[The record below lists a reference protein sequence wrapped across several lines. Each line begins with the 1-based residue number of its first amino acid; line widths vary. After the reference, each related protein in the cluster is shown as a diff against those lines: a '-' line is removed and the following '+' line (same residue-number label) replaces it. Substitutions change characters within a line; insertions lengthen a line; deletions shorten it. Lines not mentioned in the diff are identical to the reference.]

1 MGTLLEG
8 FKTGLA
14 DIFTLGGYSKEKQAE
29 EQRRLNELQMQR
41 EDNTYQRTV
50 NDMSNAGLSPL
61 AMSGANTANALTN
74 GEDGTNNA
82 FNNAI
87 AIAQTISQV
96 ATGLA
101 QAKNLNAGTTGQNIT
116 NELDKMNL
124 NYLKN
129 NKISP
134 LQENKNRELELAK
147 VNKGFWGRIA
157 SDLYD
162 NTGDKINELIKTAG
176 ETVKNGLEDLAK
188 GKESKAYES
197 ATKAVEKI
205 KQETIDKLTEKSMYG
220 KQFKEGAEKKK
231 KIIESSYYTK
241 MKYWQSEIDK
251 YAGHTDVE
259 SLKKLNEA
267 RKKKEE
273 AIKELEKEHG
283 KYWTEYLK

>member
-41 EDNTYQRTV
+41 EDNTYQRTI
-50 NDMSNAGLSPL
+50 NDMSKAGLSPL
-61 AMSGANTANALTN
+61 AMSGTNTANTLTN

-87 AIAQTISQV
+87 MIAQTISQV

-162 NTGDKINELIKTAG
+162 ETGQSINELIKTAG

-205 KQETIDKLTEKSMYG
+205 KQETIDKVAEKSMYG

-251 YAGHTDVE
+251 YAGHTDTE

-273 AIKELEKEHG
+273 AIEELEKEQG

>member
-1 MGTLLEG
+1 MGTFREG

-14 DIFTLGGYSKEKQAE
+14 DILTLGGFSKEKQAE
-29 EQRRLNELQMQR
+29 EQRRLNEIQMQR
-41 EDNTYQRTV
+41 EDTTYQRTV

-61 AMSGANTANALTN
+61 AMSGVNSANALTN
-74 GEDGTNNA
+74 GEDASNNA
-82 FNNAI
+82 FTNAM
-87 AIAQTISQV
+87 A
-96 ATGLA
+96 LA
-101 QAKNLNAGTTGQNIT
+101 QAVTQIATGMATANNLNAGTTGMNIT

-157 SDLYD
+157 SDMYD
-162 NTGDKINELIKTAG
+162 NTGDKINELLKMSV
-176 ETVKNGLEDLAK
+176 ETVKNGLQDLAK

-205 KQETIDKLTEKSMYG
+205 KHETAEKAAEKSKIAG
-220 KQFKEGAEKKK
+220 KVKEYEENKK

-251 YAGHTDVE
+251 YAGHTDTE
-259 SLKKLNEA
+259 SLKKINEA

-273 AIKELEKEHG
+273 AIAGLEKAYG
-283 KYWTEYLK
+283 KHWSEYLK

>member
-1 MGTLLEG
+1 MGTFREG

-14 DIFTLGGYSKEKQAE
+14 DILTLGGFSKEKQAE
-29 EQRRLNELQMQR
+29 EQRRLNEIQMQR
-41 EDNTYQRTV
+41 EDTTYQRTV

-61 AMSGANTANALTN
+61 AMNGVNSANALTN
-74 GEDGTNNA
+74 GEDASNNA
-82 FNNAI
+82 FTNAM
-87 AIAQTISQV
+87 ALAQTVTQI
-96 ATGLA
+96 ATGMA
-101 QAKNLNAGTTGQNIT
+101 TANNLNAGTTGMKIT
-116 NELDKMNL
+116 SELDKMDL

-157 SDLYD
+157 SDMYD
-162 NTGDKINELIKTAG
+162 NTGDKINELLKMSV

-197 ATKAVEKI
+197 ATKAVKKI
-205 KQETIDKLTEKSMYG
+205 KHETADKAAEKS
-220 KQFKEGAEKKK
+220 KIARKVKEYEEKKK

-251 YAGHTDVE
+251 YAGHTDTE

-273 AIKELEKEHG
+273 AIAGLEKAYG
-283 KYWTEYLK
+283 KHWSEYLK

>member
-1 MGTLLEG
+1 MGTLWEG
-8 FKTGLA
+8 FKTGLS
-14 DIFTLGGYSKEKQAE
+14 DILTLGGYSKEKQAE
-29 EQRRLNELQMQR
+29 EQRRLNEIQMQR

-50 NDMSNAGLSPL
+50 NDMSKTGLSPL
-61 AMSGANTANALTN
+61 AMNGVNSANALTN
-74 GEDGTNNA
+74 GEDASNNA
-82 FNNAI
+82 FTNAM
-87 AIAQTISQV
+87 ALAQTVTQI
-96 ATGLA
+96 ATGMA
-101 QAKNLNAGTTGQNIT
+101 TANNLNAGTTGMKIT
-116 NELDKMNL
+116 SELDKMDL

-147 VNKGFWGRIA
+147 VNKGFWGRLA

-162 NTGDKINELIKTAG
+162 DTGQKINELIKTAG
-176 ETVKNGLEDLAK
+176 ETVKNGLQDLAK

-205 KQETIDKLTEKSMYG
+205 KHETADKTAEKSKIAG
-220 KQFKEGAEKKK
+220 KVKEYEEKKK

-273 AIKELEKEHG
+273 AIEGLEKEHG
-283 KYWTEYLK
+283 KHWTEYLK

>member
-29 EQRRLNELQMQR
+29 EQRRLNEIQMQR
-41 EDNTYQRTV
+41 EDTTYQRTV
-50 NDMSNAGLSPL
+50 NDMSKTGLSPL
-61 AMSGANTANALTN
+61 AMNGVNSANALTN
-74 GEDGTNNA
+74 GEDASNNA
-82 FNNAI
+82 FTNAM
-87 AIAQTISQV
+87 ALAQTVTQI
-96 ATGLA
+96 ATGMA
-101 QAKNLNAGTTGQNIT
+101 TANNLNAGTTGMKIT
-116 NELDKMNL
+116 SELDKMDL

-157 SDLYD
+157 SDMYD
-162 NTGDKINELIKTAG
+162 NTGDKINELLKMSV

-205 KQETIDKLTEKSMYG
+205 KHETADKAAEKSKIAG
-220 KQFKEGAEKKK
+220 KVKEYEEKKK

-251 YAGHTDVE
+251 YAGHTDTE

-273 AIKELEKEHG
+273 AIAGLEKAYG
-283 KYWTEYLK
+283 KHWSEYLK

>member
-1 MGTLLEG
+1 MGTFREG

-14 DIFTLGGYSKEKQAE
+14 DILTLGGFSKEKQAE
-29 EQRRLNELQMQR
+29 EQRRLNEIQMQR
-41 EDNTYQRTV
+41 EDTTYQRTV

-61 AMSGANTANALTN
+61 AMNGVNSANALTN
-74 GEDGTNNA
+74 GEDASNNA
-82 FNNAI
+82 FTNAM
-87 AIAQTISQV
+87 A
-96 ATGLA
+96 LA
-101 QAKNLNAGTTGQNIT
+101 QAVTQIATGMATANNLNAGTTGMKIT
-116 NELDKMNL
+116 SELDKMDL

-157 SDLYD
+157 SDMYD
-162 NTGDKINELIKTAG
+162 NTGDKIDELLKMSV
-176 ETVKNGLEDLAK
+176 ETVKNGLQDLAK

-205 KQETIDKLTEKSMYG
+205 KHETADKAAEKS
-220 KQFKEGAEKKK
+220 KIARKVKEYEEKKK

-251 YAGHTDVE
+251 YAGHTDTE

-273 AIKELEKEHG
+273 AIAGLEKAYG
-283 KYWTEYLK
+283 KHWSEYLK

>member
-1 MGTLLEG
+1 MGTFREG
-8 FKTGLA
+8 FKTGFA
-14 DIFTLGGYSKEKQAE
+14 DILTLGGYSKEKQAE
-29 EQRRLNELQMQR
+29 EQRRLNEIQMQR
-41 EDNTYQRTV
+41 EDTTYQRTV
-50 NDMSNAGLSPL
+50 NDMSKTGLSPL
-61 AMSGANTANALTN
+61 AMNGVNSANALTN
-74 GEDGTNNA
+74 GEDASNNA
-82 FNNAI
+82 FTNAM
-87 AIAQTISQV
+87 ALAQTVTQI
-96 ATGLA
+96 ATGMA
-101 QAKNLNAGTTGQNIT
+101 TANNLNAGTTGMKIT
-116 NELDKMNL
+116 SELDKMDL

-157 SDLYD
+157 SDMYD
-162 NTGDKINELIKTAG
+162 NTGDKINELLKMAG
-176 ETVKNGLEDLAK
+176 ETVKNGLQDLAK

-205 KQETIDKLTEKSMYG
+205 KHETADKAAEKSKIAG
-220 KQFKEGAEKKK
+220 KVKEYEEKKK

-251 YAGHTDVE
+251 YAGHTDTE

-273 AIKELEKEHG
+273 AIAGLEKAYG
-283 KYWTEYLK
+283 KHWSEYLK

>member
-1 MGTLLEG
+1 MGTLLDG

-41 EDNTYQRTV
+41 EDNTYQRTI
-50 NDMSNAGLSPL
+50 NDMSKAGLSPL
-61 AMSGANTANALTN
+61 AMSGTNTANTLTN

-157 SDLYD
+157 SDFYD
-162 NTGDKINELIKTAG
+162 ETGQSINELIKTAG

-205 KQETIDKLTEKSMYG
+205 KQETIDKVAEKSMYG

-251 YAGHTDVE
+251 YAGHTDTE

-273 AIKELEKEHG
+273 AIEELEKEQG

>member
-1 MGTLLEG
+1 MGTFREG

-14 DIFTLGGYSKEKQAE
+14 DILTLGGYSKEKQAE
-29 EQRRLNELQMQR
+29 EQRRLNEIQMQR
-41 EDNTYQRTV
+41 EDTTYQRTV
-50 NDMSNAGLSPL
+50 NDMSKTGLSPL
-61 AMSGANTANALTN
+61 AMNGVNTANALTN
-74 GEDGTNNA
+74 GEDASNNA
-82 FNNAI
+82 FTNAM
-87 AIAQTISQV
+87 ALAQTVTQI
-96 ATGLA
+96 ATGMA
-101 QAKNLNAGTTGQNIT
+101 TANNLNAGTTGMKIT
-116 NELDKMNL
+116 SELDKMDL

-157 SDLYD
+157 SDMYD
-162 NTGDKINELIKTAG
+162 NTGDKINELLKMAG
-176 ETVKNGLEDLAK
+176 ETVKNGLQDLAK

-205 KQETIDKLTEKSMYG
+205 KHETADKTAEKS
-220 KQFKEGAEKKK
+220 KIARKVKEYEEKKK

-251 YAGHTDVE
+251 YAGHTDTE

-273 AIKELEKEHG
+273 AIAGLEKAYG
-283 KYWTEYLK
+283 KHWSEYLK

>member
-1 MGTLLEG
+1 MGTLWEG
-8 FKTGLA
+8 FKTGLS
-14 DIFTLGGYSKEKQAE
+14 DILTLGGYSKEKQAE
-29 EQRRLNELQMQR
+29 EQRRLNEIQMQR
-41 EDNTYQRTV
+41 EDTTYQRTV
-50 NDMSNAGLSPL
+50 NDMSKTGLSPL
-61 AMSGANTANALTN
+61 AMNGVNSANALTN
-74 GEDGTNNA
+74 GEDASNNA
-82 FNNAI
+82 FTNAM
-87 AIAQTISQV
+87 ALAQTVTQI
-96 ATGLA
+96 ATGMA
-101 QAKNLNAGTTGQNIT
+101 TANNLNAGTTGMKIT
-116 NELDKMNL
+116 SELDKMDL

-157 SDLYD
+157 SDMYD
-162 NTGDKINELIKTAG
+162 NTGDKINELLKMAG
-176 ETVKNGLEDLAK
+176 ETVKNGLQDLAK

-205 KQETIDKLTEKSMYG
+205 KHETADKATEKSKIAG
-220 KQFKEGAEKKK
+220 KVKEYEEKKK

-251 YAGHTDVE
+251 YAGHTDTE

-273 AIKELEKEHG
+273 AIAGLEKEHG
-283 KYWTEYLK
+283 KHWSEYLK

>member
-1 MGTLLEG
+1 MGTLWEG
-8 FKTGLA
+8 FKTGLS
-14 DIFTLGGYSKEKQAE
+14 DILTLGGYSKEKQAE
-29 EQRRLNELQMQR
+29 EQRRLNEIQMQR
-41 EDNTYQRTV
+41 EDTTYQRTV
-50 NDMSNAGLSPL
+50 NDMTKTGLSPL
-61 AMSGANTANALTN
+61 AMNGVNSANALTN
-74 GEDGTNNA
+74 GEDASNNA
-82 FNNAI
+82 FTNAM
-87 AIAQTISQV
+87 ALAQTVTQI
-96 ATGLA
+96 ATGMA
-101 QAKNLNAGTTGQNIT
+101 TANNLNAGTTGMKIT
-116 NELDKMNL
+116 SELDKMDL

-157 SDLYD
+157 SDMYD
-162 NTGDKINELIKTAG
+162 NTGDKINELLKMSV

-205 KQETIDKLTEKSMYG
+205 KHETADKTAEKS
-220 KQFKEGAEKKK
+220 KIARKVKEYEEKKK

-251 YAGHTDVE
+251 YAGHTDTE

-273 AIKELEKEHG
+273 AIAGLEKAYG
-283 KYWTEYLK
+283 KHWSEYLK

>member
-1 MGTLLEG
+1 MGTLLNG

-41 EDNTYQRTV
+41 EDNTYQRTI
-50 NDMSNAGLSPL
+50 NDMSKAGLSPL
-61 AMSGANTANALTN
+61 AMSGTNTANTLTN

-157 SDLYD
+157 SDFYD
-162 NTGDKINELIKTAG
+162 ETGQSINELIKTAG

-205 KQETIDKLTEKSMYG
+205 KQETIDKVAEKSMFG

-231 KIIESSYYTK
+231 EIIESSYYTK
-241 MKYWQSEIDK
+241 IKYWQSEIDK
-251 YAGHTDVE
+251 YAGHTDTE

-273 AIKELEKEHG
+273 AIEELEKEHG

>member
-1 MGTLLEG
+1 MGTLLDG

-41 EDNTYQRTV
+41 EDNTYQRTI
-50 NDMSNAGLSPL
+50 NDMSKAGLSPL
-61 AMSGANTANALTN
+61 AMSGTNTANTLTN

-82 FNNAI
+82 FNNAV

-157 SDLYD
+157 SDFYD
-162 NTGDKINELIKTAG
+162 ETGQSINELIKTAG

-205 KQETIDKLTEKSMYG
+205 KQETIDKVAEKSMFG

-231 KIIESSYYTK
+231 EIIESSYYTK
-241 MKYWQSEIDK
+241 IKYWQSEIDK
-251 YAGHTDVE
+251 YAGHTDTE

-273 AIKELEKEHG
+273 AIEELEKEHG

>member
-8 FKTGLA
+8 FKTGLS
-14 DIFTLGGYSKEKQAE
+14 DILTLGGYSKEKQAE
-29 EQRRLNELQMQR
+29 EQRRLNEIQMQR
-41 EDNTYQRTV
+41 EDTTYQRTV
-50 NDMSNAGLSPL
+50 NDMTKTGLSPL
-61 AMSGANTANALTN
+61 AMNGVNSANALTN
-74 GEDGTNNA
+74 GEDASNNA
-82 FNNAI
+82 FTNAM
-87 AIAQTISQV
+87 ALAQTVTQI
-96 ATGLA
+96 ATGMA
-101 QAKNLNAGTTGQNIT
+101 TANNLNAGTTGMKIT
-116 NELDKMNL
+116 SELDKMDL

-157 SDLYD
+157 SDMYD
-162 NTGDKINELIKTAG
+162 NTGDKINELLKMSV

-205 KQETIDKLTEKSMYG
+205 KHETADKAAEKS
-220 KQFKEGAEKKK
+220 KIARKVKEYEEKKK

-251 YAGHTDVE
+251 YAGHTDTE

-273 AIKELEKEHG
+273 AIAGLEKAYG
-283 KYWTEYLK
+283 KHWSEYLK

>member
-1 MGTLLEG
+1 MGTFREG

-14 DIFTLGGYSKEKQAE
+14 DILTLGGFSKEKQAE
-29 EQRRLNELQMQR
+29 EQRRLNEIQMQR
-41 EDNTYQRTV
+41 EDTTYQRTV

-61 AMSGANTANALTN
+61 AMNGVNSANALTN
-74 GEDGTNNA
+74 GEDASNNA
-82 FNNAI
+82 FTNAM
-87 AIAQTISQV
+87 ALAQTVTQI
-96 ATGLA
+96 ATGMA
-101 QAKNLNAGTTGQNIT
+101 TANNLNAGTTGMKIT
-116 NELDKMNL
+116 SELDKMDL

-157 SDLYD
+157 SDMYD
-162 NTGDKINELIKTAG
+162 NTGDKINELLKMSV
-176 ETVKNGLEDLAK
+176 ETVKNGLQDLAK

-205 KQETIDKLTEKSMYG
+205 KHETADKAAEKS
-220 KQFKEGAEKKK
+220 KIARKVKEYEENRK

-251 YAGHTDVE
+251 YAGHTDTE

-273 AIKELEKEHG
+273 AIAGLEKAYG
-283 KYWTEYLK
+283 KHWSEYLK

>member
-205 KQETIDKLTEKSMYG
+205 KQETIDKVTEKSMYG

-273 AIKELEKEHG
+273 AIKGLEKEHG

>member
-1 MGTLLEG
+1 MGTFREG
-8 FKTGLA
+8 FKTGFA
-14 DIFTLGGYSKEKQAE
+14 DILTLGGYSKEKQAE
-29 EQRRLNELQMQR
+29 EQRRLNEIQMQR
-41 EDNTYQRTV
+41 EDTTYQRTV
-50 NDMSNAGLSPL
+50 NDMSKTGLSPL
-61 AMSGANTANALTN
+61 AMNGVNSANALTN
-74 GEDGTNNA
+74 GEDASNNA
-82 FNNAI
+82 FTNAM
-87 AIAQTISQV
+87 ALAQTVTQI
-96 ATGLA
+96 ATGMA
-101 QAKNLNAGTTGQNIT
+101 TANNLNAGTTGMKIT
-116 NELDKMNL
+116 SELDKMDL

-157 SDLYD
+157 SDMYD
-162 NTGDKINELIKTAG
+162 NTGDKINELLKMAG
-176 ETVKNGLEDLAK
+176 ETVKNGLQDLAK

-205 KQETIDKLTEKSMYG
+205 KHETADKAAEKS
-220 KQFKEGAEKKK
+220 KIARKVKEYEEKKK

-251 YAGHTDVE
+251 YAGHTDTE

-273 AIKELEKEHG
+273 AIAGLEKAYG
-283 KYWTEYLK
+283 KHWSEYLK

>member
-1 MGTLLEG
+1 MGTFREG

-14 DIFTLGGYSKEKQAE
+14 DILTLGGFSKEKQAE
-29 EQRRLNELQMQR
+29 EQRRLNEIQMQR
-41 EDNTYQRTV
+41 EDTTYQRTV

-61 AMSGANTANALTN
+61 AMNGVNSANALTN
-74 GEDGTNNA
+74 GEDASNNA
-82 FNNAI
+82 FTNAM
-87 AIAQTISQV
+87 ALAQTVTQI
-96 ATGLA
+96 ATGMA
-101 QAKNLNAGTTGQNIT
+101 TANNLNAGTTGMKIT
-116 NELDKMNL
+116 SELDKMDL

-157 SDLYD
+157 SDMYD
-162 NTGDKINELIKTAG
+162 NTGDKINELLKMSV

-205 KQETIDKLTEKSMYG
+205 KHETADKAAEKS
-220 KQFKEGAEKKK
+220 KIARKVKEYEENRK

-251 YAGHTDVE
+251 YAGHTDTE

-273 AIKELEKEHG
+273 AIAGLEKAYG
-283 KYWTEYLK
+283 KHWSEYLK

>member
-1 MGTLLEG
+1 METLLEG

-41 EDNTYQRTV
+41 EDNTYQRTIS
-50 NDMSNAGLSPL
+50 DMSNAGLSPL
-61 AMSGANTANALTN
+61 AMSGTNTANALTN

-116 NELDKMNL
+116 NELDKMDL

-162 NTGDKINELIKTAG
+162 DTGQKINELIKTAG

-205 KQETIDKLTEKSMYG
+205 KQESIDKLTEKSMYG

-251 YAGHTDVE
+251 YAGHTDTE

-273 AIKELEKEHG
+273 AIEGLEKEHG

>member
-41 EDNTYQRTV
+41 EDNTYQRTIS
-50 NDMSNAGLSPL
+50 DMSNAGLSPL
-61 AMSGANTANALTN
+61 AMSGTNTANALTN

-162 NTGDKINELIKTAG
+162 DTGQKINELIKTAG

-205 KQETIDKLTEKSMYG
+205 KQESIDKLTEKSMYG

-251 YAGHTDVE
+251 YAGHTDTE

-273 AIKELEKEHG
+273 AIEGLEKEHG

>member
-41 EDNTYQRTV
+41 EDNTYQRTI
-50 NDMSNAGLSPL
+50 NDMSKAGLSPL
-61 AMSGANTANALTN
+61 AMSGTNTANALTN

-116 NELDKMNL
+116 NELDKMDL

-134 LQENKNRELELAK
+134 LQENKNKEIELAK
-147 VNKGFWGRIA
+147 INKGFWGRLA

-162 NTGDKINELIKTAG
+162 NTGQKINELIKTAG

-205 KQETIDKLTEKSMYG
+205 KQESIDKLAEKSMYG

-231 KIIESSYYTK
+231 KRIESSYYTQ
-241 MKYWQSEIDK
+241 MEYWQSEIDK
-251 YAGHTDVE
+251 YAGHTDVQ

-273 AIKELEKEHG
+273 AMKGLEKEQG

>member
-1 MGTLLEG
+1 MGTFREG

-14 DIFTLGGYSKEKQAE
+14 DILTLGGFSKEKQAE
-29 EQRRLNELQMQR
+29 EQRRLNEIQMQR
-41 EDNTYQRTV
+41 EDTTYQRTV

-61 AMSGANTANALTN
+61 AMNGVNSANALTN
-74 GEDGTNNA
+74 GEDASNNA
-82 FNNAI
+82 FTNAM
-87 AIAQTISQV
+87 ALAQTVTQI
-96 ATGLA
+96 ATGMA
-101 QAKNLNAGTTGQNIT
+101 TANNLNAGTTGMKIT
-116 NELDKMNL
+116 SELDKMDL

-134 LQENKNRELELAK
+134 LQENKNREIELAK

-157 SDLYD
+157 SDMYD
-162 NTGDKINELIKTAG
+162 NTGQKINELLKMSV

-197 ATKAVEKI
+197 ATKAVEKV
-205 KQETIDKLTEKSMYG
+205 KHEAADKAAEKS
-220 KQFKEGAEKKK
+220 KIARKVKEYEEKKK
-231 KIIESSYYTK
+231 KIIESGYYTQ

-273 AIKELEKEHG
+273 AIKGLEKEHG
-283 KYWTEYLK
+283 KHWTEYLK

>member
-1 MGTLLEG
+1 MGTLWEG
-8 FKTGLA
+8 FKTGLS
-14 DIFTLGGYSKEKQAE
+14 DILTLGGYSKEKQAE
-29 EQRRLNELQMQR
+29 EQRRLNEIQMQR
-41 EDNTYQRTV
+41 EDTTYQRTV
-50 NDMSNAGLSPL
+50 NDMSKTGLSPL
-61 AMSGANTANALTN
+61 AMNGVNTANALTN
-74 GEDGTNNA
+74 GEDASNNA
-82 FNNAI
+82 FTNAM
-87 AIAQTISQV
+87 ALAQTVTQI
-96 ATGLA
+96 ATGMA
-101 QAKNLNAGTTGQNIT
+101 TANNLNAGTTGMKIT
-116 NELDKMNL
+116 SELDKMDL

-157 SDLYD
+157 SDMYD
-162 NTGDKINELIKTAG
+162 NTGDKINELLKMAG
-176 ETVKNGLEDLAK
+176 ETVKNGLQDLAK

-205 KQETIDKLTEKSMYG
+205 KHETADKTAEKS
-220 KQFKEGAEKKK
+220 KIARKVKEYEEKKK

-251 YAGHTDVE
+251 YAGHTDTE

-273 AIKELEKEHG
+273 AIAGLEKAYG
-283 KYWTEYLK
+283 KHWSEYLK

>member
-1 MGTLLEG
+1 MGTLWEG
-8 FKTGLA
+8 FKTGLS

-29 EQRRLNELQMQR
+29 EQRRLNEIQMQR
-41 EDNTYQRTV
+41 EDTTYQRTV
-50 NDMSNAGLSPL
+50 NDMTKTGLSPL
-61 AMSGANTANALTN
+61 AMSGVNSANALTN
-74 GEDGTNNA
+74 GEDASNNA
-82 FNNAI
+82 FTNAM
-87 AIAQTISQV
+87 ALAQTVTQI
-96 ATGLA
+96 ATGMA
-101 QAKNLNAGTTGQNIT
+101 TANNLNAGTTGMKIT
-116 NELDKMNL
+116 SELDKMDL

-134 LQENKNRELELAK
+134 LQENKNREIELAK

-157 SDLYD
+157 SDMYD
-162 NTGDKINELIKTAG
+162 NTGDKINELLKMSV

-205 KQETIDKLTEKSMYG
+205 KHETADKAAEKS
-220 KQFKEGAEKKK
+220 KIARKVKEYEEKKK

-251 YAGHTDVE
+251 YAGHTDTE

-273 AIKELEKEHG
+273 AIAGLEKAYG
-283 KYWTEYLK
+283 KHWSEYLK

>member
-41 EDNTYQRTV
+41 EDNTYQRTI
-50 NDMSNAGLSPL
+50 NDMSKAGLSPL
-61 AMSGANTANALTN
+61 AMSGTNTANALTN

-101 QAKNLNAGTTGQNIT
+101 QAKSLNAGTTGQNIT
-116 NELDKMNL
+116 NELDKMDL

-134 LQENKNRELELAK
+134 LQENKNKELELAK

-176 ETVKNGLEDLAK
+176 ETVKNGLQDLAK

-205 KQETIDKLTEKSMYG
+205 KQESIDKLAEKSMYG

-251 YAGHTDVE
+251 YAGHTDTE

-273 AIKELEKEHG
+273 AIEGLEKEHG
-283 KYWTEYLK
+283 KNWTEYLK

>member
-1 MGTLLEG
+1 MGTLWEG
-8 FKTGLA
+8 FKTGLS
-14 DIFTLGGYSKEKQAE
+14 DILTLGGYSKEKQAE
-29 EQRRLNELQMQR
+29 EQRRLNEIQMQR
-41 EDNTYQRTV
+41 EDTTYQRTV
-50 NDMSNAGLSPL
+50 NDMSKAGLSPL
-61 AMSGANTANALTN
+61 AMNGVNTANALTN
-74 GEDGTNNA
+74 GEDASNNA
-82 FNNAI
+82 FTNAM
-87 AIAQTISQV
+87 ALAQTVTQI
-96 ATGLA
+96 ATGMA
-101 QAKNLNAGTTGQNIT
+101 TANNLNAGTTGMKIT
-116 NELDKMNL
+116 SELDKMDL

-134 LQENKNRELELAK
+134 LQENKNREIELAK

-157 SDLYD
+157 SDMYD
-162 NTGDKINELIKTAG
+162 NTGQKINELLKMSV

-205 KQETIDKLTEKSMYG
+205 KHEAADKAAEKS
-220 KQFKEGAEKKK
+220 KIARKVKEYEEKKK

-251 YAGHTDVE
+251 YAGHTDTE

-273 AIKELEKEHG
+273 AIEGLEKAYG
-283 KYWTEYLK
+283 KHWTEYLK

>member
-1 MGTLLEG
+1 
-8 FKTGLA
+8 
-14 DIFTLGGYSKEKQAE
+14 
-29 EQRRLNELQMQR
+29 MQR

-61 AMSGANTANALTN
+61 AMSGTNTANALTN

-116 NELDKMNL
+116 NELDKMDL

-176 ETVKNGLEDLAK
+176 ETVKNGLQDLAK

-205 KQETIDKLTEKSMYG
+205 KHETADKAAEKSKIAG
-220 KQFKEGAEKKK
+220 KVKEYEENKKK
-231 KIIESSYYTK
+231 VIESGYYTQ

-251 YAGHTDVE
+251 YAGHTDTE

-273 AIKELEKEHG
+273 AIAGLEKEHG
-283 KYWTEYLK
+283 KHWTEYLK

>member
-41 EDNTYQRTV
+41 EDNTYQRTIS
-50 NDMSNAGLSPL
+50 DMSNAGLSPL
-61 AMSGANTANALTN
+61 AMSGTNTANALTN

-87 AIAQTISQV
+87 AIAQTISGV

-101 QAKNLNAGTTGQNIT
+101 QAKNLNAGTTGQKIT
-116 NELDKMNL
+116 NELDKMDL

-147 VNKGFWGRIA
+147 VNKGFWGRLA

-162 NTGDKINELIKTAG
+162 DTGQKINELIKTAG

-205 KQETIDKLTEKSMYG
+205 KQESIDKLTEKSMYG

-251 YAGHTDVE
+251 YAGHTDTE

-273 AIKELEKEHG
+273 AIEGLEKEHG

>member
-1 MGTLLEG
+1 MGTFREG

-14 DIFTLGGYSKEKQAE
+14 DILTLGGFSKEKQAE
-29 EQRRLNELQMQR
+29 EQRRLNEIQMQR
-41 EDNTYQRTV
+41 EDTTYQRTV

-61 AMSGANTANALTN
+61 AMNGVNSANALTN
-74 GEDGTNNA
+74 GEDASNNA
-82 FNNAI
+82 FTNAM
-87 AIAQTISQV
+87 A
-96 ATGLA
+96 LA
-101 QAKNLNAGTTGQNIT
+101 QAVTQIATGMATANNLNAGTTGMKIT
-116 NELDKMNL
+116 SELDKMDL

-157 SDLYD
+157 SDMYD
-162 NTGDKINELIKTAG
+162 NTGDKINELLKMSV

-197 ATKAVEKI
+197 ATKAVKKI
-205 KQETIDKLTEKSMYG
+205 KHETADKAAEKS
-220 KQFKEGAEKKK
+220 KIARKVKEYEENRK

-251 YAGHTDVE
+251 YAGHTDTE

-273 AIKELEKEHG
+273 AIAGLEKAYG
-283 KYWTEYLK
+283 KHWSEYLK

>member
-41 EDNTYQRTV
+41 EDNTYQRTI

-61 AMSGANTANALTN
+61 AMSGLNSANALTN

-116 NELDKMNL
+116 NELDKMDL

-176 ETVKNGLEDLAK
+176 ETVKNGLQDLAK

-205 KQETIDKLTEKSMYG
+205 KHETADKAAEKSKIAG
-220 KQFKEGAEKKK
+220 KVKEYEEKKK

-251 YAGHTDVE
+251 YARHTDTE

-273 AIKELEKEHG
+273 AIAGLEKEHG
-283 KYWTEYLK
+283 KHWTEYLK

>member
-1 MGTLLEG
+1 MGTLWEG
-8 FKTGLA
+8 FKTGLS
-14 DIFTLGGYSKEKQAE
+14 DILTLGGYSKEKQAE
-29 EQRRLNELQMQR
+29 EQRRLNEIQMQR
-41 EDNTYQRTV
+41 EDTTYQRTV
-50 NDMSNAGLSPL
+50 NDMSKTGLSPL
-61 AMSGANTANALTN
+61 AMNGVNSANALTN
-74 GEDGTNNA
+74 GEDASNNA
-82 FNNAI
+82 FTNAM
-87 AIAQTISQV
+87 ALAQTVTQI
-96 ATGLA
+96 ATGMA
-101 QAKNLNAGTTGQNIT
+101 TANNLNAGTTGMKIT
-116 NELDKMNL
+116 SELDKMDL

-157 SDLYD
+157 SDMYD
-162 NTGDKINELIKTAG
+162 NTGDKINELLKMAG
-176 ETVKNGLEDLAK
+176 ETVKNGLQDLAK

-205 KQETIDKLTEKSMYG
+205 KHETADKAAEKSKIAG
-220 KQFKEGAEKKK
+220 KVKEYEEKKK

-251 YAGHTDVE
+251 YAGHTDTE

-273 AIKELEKEHG
+273 AIAGLEKAYG
-283 KYWTEYLK
+283 KHWSEYLK